1 LAVLAIPAF
10 AEEPPPLSIP
20 GERGT
25 PERAAPGAITGYVAP
40 SIQGINPG
48 IQGGMNWTSRS
59 GDTTIG
65 GQSR

>member
-1 LAVLAIPAF
+1 
-10 AEEPPPLSIP
+10 LSIP